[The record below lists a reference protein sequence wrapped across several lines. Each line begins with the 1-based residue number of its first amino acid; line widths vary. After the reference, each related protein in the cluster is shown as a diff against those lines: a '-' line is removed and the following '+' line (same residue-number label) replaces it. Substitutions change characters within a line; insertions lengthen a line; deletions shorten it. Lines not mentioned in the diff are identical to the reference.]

1 MANEEHLA
9 ILRQGVEVW
18 NKWRTYN
25 GEIIPNLTGVN
36 LTKANL
42 TRINLRW
49 ANLDRS
55 DFTEAKLDF
64 ADLRDAELF
73 GVNLNSAN
81 LNNAQLSS
89 ANLRWSNL
97 DGANLNNANLRLA
110 DLRDTILFGANLN
123 SASLHEAVLFRTNL
137 SGISIIAT
145 DFNSSSLDHAI
156 LVNIDFSNAK
166 NLDLVRHRGPSSIGL
181 DTLLLSKGK
190 IPIEFL
196 EGCGV
201 PKHVIENMQYLVDI
215 PTIQY
220 YSCFISYSTKNED
233 FAQQLNDR
241 MKGIGLRVW
250 FAPEEMKAGQ
260 KIHEQLYEAIRY
272 HDKLIL
278 VLSEASMNS
287 NWVQS
292 EIRRARKHEREDKRR
307 KLFPISLVPFGEIQK
322 WELFDADEGRDLAQ
336 EIREYYIP
344 DFSQWKN
351 YDKFNTEFDKLL
363 KALKTEE

>member
-1 MANEEHLA
+1 MANAEHLA
-9 ILRQGVEVW
+9 ILKQGVDVW
-18 NKWRTYN
+18 KRWRKEN
-25 GEIIPNLTGVN
+25 REIAPDLSQADLRGADLIRADLSMANLHNAKLIHANLHETDLHNANLQQAILVGADLSSTDLSATNLYGADLSEANLSGVNLMRANLSGVN
-36 LTKANL
+36 LT
-42 TRINLRW
+42 
-49 ANLDRS
+49 
-55 DFTEAKLDF
+55 
-64 ADLRDAELF
+64 
-73 GVNLNSAN
+73 SAN
-81 LNNAQLSS
+81 LSGATLIQVNLYKTDLNAADFEEVRCGYTLFSELDLSQ
-89 ANLRWSNL
+89 
-97 DGANLNNANLRLA
+97 
-110 DLRDTILFGANLN
+110 
-123 SASLHEAVLFRTNL
+123 
-137 SGISIIAT
+137 
-145 DFNSSSLDHAI
+145 
-156 LVNIDFSNAK
+156 AK
-166 NLDLVRHRGPSSIGL
+166 NLHRVGHWFPSTIGL
-181 DTLLLSKGK
+181 DTLIKSKGK

-196 EGCGV
+196 VGAGV
-201 PKHVIENMQYLVDI
+201 PIHVIENMQYIVDI

-220 YSCFISYSTKNED
+220 YSSFISYSTKNED

-241 MKGIGLRVW
+241 MKREGLRVW
-250 FAPEEMKAGQ
+250 FAPEEIKGGQ
-260 KIHEQLYEAIRY
+260 KVHEQLYEAIRY

-307 KLFPISLVPFGEIQK
+307 KLFPISLVPFAEIQK